1 MRRYPCP
8 TSLVAALLA
17 LLTTAAAAPAQTT
30 VHRCTG
36 PDGAVE
42 FRQQACPEA
51 GEEIVIE
58 DWRTGWVPP
67 SGGETDERTED
78 PPRRDEPARR
88 PAATGNE
95 AAERRRQEQCWNRQR
110 QLDEVSAKLR
120 RGYAPARG
128 DDLRRKRRSLED
140 YLRQFC
146 R

>member
-1 MRRYPCP
+1 MARCP
-8 TSLVAALLA
+8 RPASLVAALLA
-17 LLTTAAAAPAQTT
+17 LLAAGTAAAAETR
-30 VHRCTG
+30 VNRCVG

-42 FRQQACPEA
+42 FRQGACPAA

-67 SGGETDERTED
+67 ARAEPDERSGEA
-78 PPRRDEPARR
+78 PSPASPARA
-88 PAATGNE
+88 PTAAGSE
-95 AAERRRQEQCWNRQR
+95 AAERRRKEQCWNRER